1 MTERPPSRAPAYAAP
16 VATKPSF
23 APWKQEVR
31 AMLALG
37 LPIAAS
43 HFAQILMNA
52 IDVAMLGRVSPEAV
66 AAGALGFA
74 VFVIVLIFMLGLA
87 MGTAPMMAQAI
98 GRGRKSMRD
107 VRRTLRQ
114 GIWATTAIGV
124 PFAIAVI
131 WVEDLLLASGQ
142 DPAISHQAALYV
154 QALMPSLFFATWFT
168 VLRNFVASYQRANA
182 PMVMMIVGLFAN
194 VGFNYVLIYGKLG
207 FPALGVLGAGIGT
220 SLAQLL
226 MVSLLLGFIL
236 VDRRFRR
243 FHVLGRFWRADWH
256 RLREVVRLGMPIG
269 LAMLFEVALFAGSA
283 FIMGLIGIFELAAHQ
298 IALQIASMTFM
309 VPLGIAQAA
318 GIRVA
323 LSAGAADRVGV
334 HRTGVTSVAMGVG
347 FMAFMAVVIWTVP
360 EVLVSPFLSNTTSGD
375 NARVMA
381 LACSYLA
388 FAAAFQIFDA
398 AQVVGANLLRG
409 LKDTRVPML
418 FAALGYWV
426 IGLPVGIVLA
436 FTFELGGRGVWMGF
450 VVALMVAAALML
462 GRFAMRERLPSLQ
475 AALDGKLA

>member
-1 MTERPPSRAPAYAAP
+1 
-16 VATKPSF
+16 
-23 APWKQEVR
+23 
-31 AMLALG
+31 MLALG

-52 IDVAMLGRVSPEAV
+52 IDVAMLGRVGPEAV

-74 VFVIVLIFMLGLA
+74 VFVIVLIFMLGVS

-114 GIWATTAIGV
+114 GVWVTTTIGV
-124 PFAIAVI
+124 PFALASL
-131 WVEDLLLASGQ
+131 WAEDLLLASGQ
-142 DPAISHQAALYV
+142 DAAIARDAALYV

-182 PMVMMIVGLFAN
+182 PMVIMIVGLFAN

-220 SLAQLL
+220 SMAQFV
-226 MVSLLLGFIL
+226 MVSLLLVFVLI
-236 VDRRFRR
+236 DRRFRR

-256 RLREVVRLGMPIG
+256 RFGEVLRLGTPIG

-283 FIMGLIGIFELAAHQ
+283 FIMGLIGTLELAAHQ
-298 IALQIASMTFM
+298 IALQIASATFM
-309 VPLGIAQAA
+309 LPLGIAQAA

-323 LSAGAADRVGV
+323 LAAGAADRMGV
-334 HRTGVTSVAMGVG
+334 HRTGVTSVAMAVG
-347 FMAFMAVVIWTVP
+347 FMAFMAVLIWTVP
-360 EVLVSPFLSNTTSGD
+360 QLLVLPFLPDAETGD
-375 NARVMA
+375 NAKVMA

-409 LKDTRVPML
+409 LKDARVPMM
-418 FAALGYWV
+418 FAAIGYWA
-426 IGLPVGIVLA
+426 IGLPVGVLLA
-436 FTFELGGRGVWMGF
+436 FTFGLRGEGVWLGF
-450 VVALMVAAALML
+450 VVALIVAAALML
-462 GRFAMRERLPSLQ
+462 GRFTLRERVPSLR
-475 AALDGKLA
+475 AALDGELA